1 MAGRFPAQVG
11 SGKQRRRAGSC
22 SAITH
27 TSAKDGALNTQ
38 PQTRGKATMTTLV
51 VACSEHAEHR
61 AVIKSA
67 EIQRLARASEVARR
81 MKRLDLIEILDY
93 ELRIRYSIPD
103 QTFGPI
109 G

>member
-1 MAGRFPAQVG
+1 
-11 SGKQRRRAGSC
+11 
-22 SAITH
+22 
-27 TSAKDGALNTQ
+27 
-38 PQTRGKATMTTLV
+38 MTTLV